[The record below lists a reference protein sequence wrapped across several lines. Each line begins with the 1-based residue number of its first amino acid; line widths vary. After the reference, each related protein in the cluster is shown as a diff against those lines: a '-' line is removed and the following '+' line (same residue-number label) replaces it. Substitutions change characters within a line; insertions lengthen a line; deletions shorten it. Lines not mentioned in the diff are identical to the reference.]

1 MSTKMLMAFCDV
13 TDLWK
18 NEERLYEAVVRKLH
32 KEGILGATVLQGVMG
47 YGVHR
52 RIHKRGLLG
61 VSDERPIM
69 ILAIDEEEKL
79 RAVLP
84 IIVPM
89 IKEGMINLVD
99 TEVISMGTSRP
110 AIETEQSQGK
120 PETS

>member
-1 MSTKMLMAFCDV
+1 MSMKMLMAFCDV

-32 KEGILGATVLQGVMG
+32 RQGILGATVLQGVMG
-47 YGVHR
+47 FGVHR

-61 VSDERPIM
+61 VSDERPVV

-79 RAVLP
+79 RAALP

-99 TEVISMGTSRP
+99 TEVISMGTSRS
-110 AIETEQSQGK
+110 AIEKQQSQGK
-120 PETS
+120 L

>member
-1 MSTKMLMAFCDV
+1 MSAKVLMVFCDV

-18 NEERLYEAVVRKLH
+18 NEERLYEAIVRKLH
-32 KEGILGATVLQGVMG
+32 RHEILGATVLVGVMG

-61 VSDERPIM
+61 VSDEKPVV
-69 ILAIDEEEKL
+69 ILAIDQEDKL

-89 IKEGMINLVD
+89 VKEGMINLVD
-99 TEVISMGTSRP
+99 TEIISMGTSRP
-110 AIETEQSQGK
+110 VIEKEQSRGK
-120 PETS
+120 L

>member
-1 MSTKMLMAFCDV
+1 MSAKILMVFCDV

-18 NEERLYEAVVRKLH
+18 NEERLYEAIVRKLH
-32 KEGILGATVLQGVMG
+32 KQGILGATVLIGVMG

-61 VSDERPIM
+61 VSDEKPVVV
-69 ILAIDEEEKL
+69 LAIDQEEKL

-89 IKEGMINLVD
+89 VKEGMINLVD
-99 TEVISMGTSRP
+99 TEIISMGTSRP
-110 AIETEQSQGK
+110 VIEKEQSQGK
-120 PETS
+120 LETP

>member
-1 MSTKMLMAFCDV
+1 MSMKVLMAFCDV
-13 TDLWK
+13 VDLWK

-52 RIHKRGLLG
+52 RIHKKGLLG
-61 VSDERPIM
+61 VSDERPIV

-99 TEVISMGTSRP
+99 TEVISKGTSRP
-110 AIETEQSQGK
+110 EIEKDQLQGK
-120 PETS
+120 LERS